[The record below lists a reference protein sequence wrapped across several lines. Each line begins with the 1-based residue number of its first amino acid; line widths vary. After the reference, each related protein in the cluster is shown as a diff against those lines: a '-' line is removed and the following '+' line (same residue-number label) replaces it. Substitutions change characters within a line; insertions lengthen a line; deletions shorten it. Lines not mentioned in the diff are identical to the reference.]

1 MYVCFKAGNF
11 TRFLSNSVRKEK
23 KPFIF
28 PLFPKPFLDLS
39 RGGRYLGGGRKERE
53 KKKDG
58 KKRSVQKR
66 TPIVRYHRF
75 DEKFLFV
82 IGGISPVYRYFT
94 ASPYYK

>member
-39 RGGRYLGGGRKERE
+39 RGGRYLGGGRKEGE

-58 KKRSVQKR
+58 KK
-66 TPIVRYHRF
+66 
-75 DEKFLFV
+75 
-82 IGGISPVYRYFT
+82 IGPKANAYSTLSSIR
-94 ASPYYK
+94 